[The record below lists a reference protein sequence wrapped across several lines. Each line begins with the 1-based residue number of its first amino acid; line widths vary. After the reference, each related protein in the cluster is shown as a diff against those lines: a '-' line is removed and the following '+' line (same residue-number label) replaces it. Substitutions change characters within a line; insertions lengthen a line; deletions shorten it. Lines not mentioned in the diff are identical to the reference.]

1 MRQWLI
7 RLTTL
12 MAFLLVASFVGI
24 LIRGVAWSP
33 SEVKDI
39 EVGIEL
45 GSTELVKHQRQRVW
59 LTRFSPEQ
67 RKKIVQITP
76 FVVVEGGCDTEAEK
90 CLVQSTTN
98 RQGVIVRY
106 VQAKP
111 DTLNNDVV
119 WIGGFIDP
127 TTGAIYDLLGR
138 LYKNSTKNK
147 QVSNSIH
154 FLE

>member
-7 RLTTL
+7 RLTAL

-24 LIRGVAWSP
+24 LVRGVAWSP

-39 EVGIEL
+39 EAGIEL
-45 GSTELVKHQRQRVW
+45 GSTELVKHQSQRLW

-67 RKKIVQITP
+67 RKKMVQINP
-76 FVVVEGGCDTEAEK
+76 YVVTEGGCDLGAEK

-119 WIGGFIDP
+119 WMGGFIDP

-138 LYKNSTKNK
+138 LYKNSTRNQ
-147 QVSNSIH
+147 QVLNSIH
-154 FLE
+154 FLK